1 MHTLRLL
8 ERLLAVDY
16 SALGLLRELELWG
29 VMYSS
34 AFFDFA
40 ESQVRCSIHI
50 LRSSIR
56 MKQS

>member
-16 SALGLLRELELWG
+16 SALGLLRELDLWG

-34 AFFDFA
+34 AFFEFA
-40 ESQVRCSIHI
+40 ESQVRCSIDM
-50 LRSSIR
+50 LRSLVR
-56 MKQS
+56 MKQ